1 MALLMSIRYKV
12 KSTAYTREGE
22 RIISVHRIVGS
33 LESAELARE
42 RNIESLKREIQR
54 SDIHIITRKEVI

>member
-12 KSTAYTREGE
+12 KSTAYTESGE
-22 RIISVHRIVGS
+22 RLLGVHRLVGS
-33 LESAELARE
+33 LESAELARQ
-42 RNIESLKREIQR
+42 RNIETIRREIQR